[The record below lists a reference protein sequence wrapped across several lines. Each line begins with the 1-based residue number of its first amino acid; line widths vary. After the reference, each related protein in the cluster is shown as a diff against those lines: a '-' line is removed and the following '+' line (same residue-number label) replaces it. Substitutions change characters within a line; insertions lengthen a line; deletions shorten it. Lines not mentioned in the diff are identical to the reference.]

1 MDPLAPNRVTAIA
14 ALGDPLRRDLYR
26 AVAAAGR
33 PVSRDEAAVAV
44 GVPRSTAAFHLDR
57 LAEAGLLRV
66 EYRRLSGRS
75 GPGAG
80 RPAKLYA
87 AASAD
92 VIGSV
97 PERHYELAGELLA
110 SAIERAENERMPVRD
125 ALRAQAHDTGAAI
138 GTAAGGLD
146 EALAACGY
154 APAEDHEGAV
164 LLENCPLHALAAAH
178 TDLVCTANL
187 ALLEG
192 VVEATE
198 ATRTPVLAPSAGR
211 CCVVLR

>member
-1 MDPLAPNRVTAIA
+1 MEPLAPNRVTAIA

-26 AVAAAGR
+26 AVATAAG
-33 PVSRDEAAVAV
+33 PVSRDDAAAAV
-44 GVPRSTAAFHLDR
+44 GIPRSTAAFHLDR

-66 EYRRLSGRS
+66 EYRRLSGKS

-110 SAIERAENERMPVRD
+110 SAMERAEEERMPVRY
-125 ALRAQAHDTGAAI
+125 ALVRQAHDTGAAI

-146 EALAACGY
+146 QALAACGY
-154 APAEDHEGAV
+154 SPAEDADGAV
-164 LLENCPLHALAAAH
+164 LLENCPFHALAGRH
-178 TDLVCTANL
+178 TELVCTANL
-187 ALLEG
+187 ALLGG

>member
-1 MDPLAPNRVTAIA
+1 M
-14 ALGDPLRRDLYR
+14 RR
-26 AVAAAGR
+26 
-33 PVSRDEAAVAV
+33 
-44 GVPRSTAAFHLDR
+44 H
-57 LAEAGLLRV
+57 
-66 EYRRLSGRS
+66 RS

-154 APAEDHEGAV
+154 APAEDHEGARDGV
-164 LLENCPLHALAAAH
+164 TEMVNCPVHALAAAH

>member
-1 MDPLAPNRVTAIA
+1 MEPLAPNRVTAIA

-26 AVAAAGR
+26 AVAAAGG
-33 PVSRDEAAVAV
+33 PVSRDEAAAAV
-44 GVPRSTAAFHLDR
+44 GIPRSTAAFHLDR

-66 EYRRLSGRS
+66 QYRRLSGKS

-97 PERHYELAGELLA
+97 PERHYELAGELFA
-110 SAIERAENERMPVRD
+110 SAIERAEDERMPVRD
-125 ALRAQAHDTGAAI
+125 ALVREARETGAAI
-138 GTAAGGLD
+138 GAAAGHLD

-154 APAEDHEGAV
+154 SPAEDADGEV
-164 LLENCPLHALAAAH
+164 LLENCPFHALAGRH